1 MLQQSKLKLEIAS
14 INDSSFSSLM
24 FMDHNDGSWSYTVH
38 YLAINVG
45 TSKKVGL
52 SLIEKSKIIELDE
65 RWKKQG
71 KQNDHYHLKW
81 NALKREQKKDILE

>member
-1 MLQQSKLKLEIAS
+1 MMGHDHALS
-14 INDSSFSSLM
+14 IIWAM
-24 FMDHNDGSWSYTVH
+24 
-38 YLAINVG
+38 NVG